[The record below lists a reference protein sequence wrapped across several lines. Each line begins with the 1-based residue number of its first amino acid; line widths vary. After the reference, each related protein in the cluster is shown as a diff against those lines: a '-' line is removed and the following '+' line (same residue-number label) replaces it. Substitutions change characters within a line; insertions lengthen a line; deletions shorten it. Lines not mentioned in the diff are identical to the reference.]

1 MKGCI
6 IVNTILI
13 NFLSSVLCQANFM
26 HLWCDSTVYSWE
38 FPPQCQWE
46 TCPKAGRKAGK
57 GLGLYL
63 HSRSQAHDGKVF
75 QLVLL
80 SCAQFWQALLVGCSV
95 PPTTKIKTQNQIRI
109 ILQNESPISHTK
121 STPESVVTPPLF
133 TRQTFPKHLL
143 PSLEDHVLP
152 KKTRPSVYKQGAWS
166 PEKPGM
172 HKYTKWYDNFI
183 LMECY
188 LCPLWHSIKLNTS
201 SLSIWDVTRHW
212 G

>member
-1 MKGCI
+1 
-6 IVNTILI
+6 
-13 NFLSSVLCQANFM
+13 M

-46 TCPKAGRKAGK
+46 TCPKAVRKAGK

-109 ILQNESPISHTK
+109 ILQNESPISDTK
-121 STPESVVTPPLF
+121 STPESVVTPPYSLGKHSPS
-133 TRQTFPKHLL
+133 TSCLLWKTMCFPRKQDPVSTNKELDLL
-143 PSLEDHVLP
+143 KSQACINAQNDM
-152 KKTRPSVYKQGAWS
+152 T
-166 PEKPGM
+166 
-172 HKYTKWYDNFI
+172 I
-183 LMECY
+183 L
-188 LCPLWHSIKLNTS
+188 S
-201 SLSIWDVTRHW
+201 
-212 G
+212 